1 MIIKDNQKQSKQSK
15 KQLKCNQKIIIKIK
29 TKNKDKKWRQKVKT
43 KSKHKME
50 KEVGDVHENYEN

>member
-1 MIIKDNQKQSKQSK
+1 MQSKDNH
-15 KQLKCNQKIIIKIK
+15 
-29 TKNKDKKWRQKVKT
+29 KNKDKKVKT

>member
-1 MIIKDNQKQSKQSK
+1 MIIKNNQRQLKTIKTIKKQSK
-15 KQLKCNQKIIIKIK
+15 KLKCNQKIIIKI
-29 TKNKDKKWRQKVKT
+29 KT